1 MSGIDLFEK
10 RVNGTF
16 DDVERFRGII
26 SLIRSEGGEAGAI
39 FRFRFFFIIIV
50 IIIILRFRSE
60 LITSGTVLEE
70 AKKEALGDQIEA
82 TETVGVDQVENN
94 SSLENAGAR

>member
-1 MSGIDLFEK
+1 MSGVDLFEK
-10 RVNGTF
+10 GVNRTF
-16 DDVERFRGII
+16 DDIERFRGII
-26 SLIRSEGGEAGAI
+26 SLVRSESSKAGAI
-39 FRFRFFFIIIV
+39 FRFRFFFIIV
-50 IIIILRFRSE
+50 ILIILGFRSE
-60 LITSGTVLEE
+60 LITSSTVLEE